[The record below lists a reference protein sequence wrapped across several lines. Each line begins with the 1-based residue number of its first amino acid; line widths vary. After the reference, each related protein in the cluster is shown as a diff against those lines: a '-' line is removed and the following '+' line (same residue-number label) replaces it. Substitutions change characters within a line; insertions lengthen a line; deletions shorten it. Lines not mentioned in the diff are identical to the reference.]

1 LYYIHVLS
9 GNVML
14 RRKDA
19 FREIEGGELQMSYSV
34 ILAGKLRNS
43 SIKT

>member
-1 LYYIHVLS
+1 
-9 GNVML
+9 ML

-34 ILAGKLRNS
+34 ILAGKL
-43 SIKT
+43 KKL